1 MRASRWLA
9 ALVAMAWAWWPAM
22 GQTSAK
28 PAAAGQVLPATT
40 SSAAGELLL
49 QGQAA
54 NWSQASAKKVALNRT
69 PPLYDTDE
77 PAADEIPVVEVRMQR
92 AGGKL
97 YVQLIWRD
105 STHDAATLP
114 AVPDSPP
121 ETRFLKVPTEVDNRF
136 FDAAAI
142 MVPVSGPGSLNPSLQ
157 MGDADH
163 PVQIY
168 YWNSTRGAMLME
180 AQGRGTTKRTGQGF
194 AANGSY
200 HNGQWSVTFELPNQ
214 VAETAIAFAIWNGS
228 QKDRDGRKYF
238 SVWYTVE

>member
-1 MRASRWLA
+1 MRASRWWA
-9 ALVAMAWAWWPAM
+9 ALVVIAWAAWPSM

-28 PAAAGQVLPATT
+28 PAAAGQGLPVAA
-40 SSAAGELLL
+40 SRAAGETLL

-54 NWSQASAKKVALNRT
+54 NWSQASARKVALNRT

-77 PAADEIPVVEVRMQR
+77 PAADEIPVVEVRMLR
-92 AGGKL
+92 AAGKL
-97 YVQLIWRD
+97 YAQLTWRD
-105 STHDAATLP
+105 STHDAATLQ

-121 ETRFLKVPTEVDNRF
+121 ETRFLKVPTEAEDRF

-142 MVPVSGPGSLNPSLQ
+142 MVPMKGSTALNPSLQ

-194 AANGSY
+194 PANGAY
-200 HNGQWSVTFELPNQ
+200 ENGKWTVTFELPAQ
-214 VAETAIAFAIWNGS
+214 PVGSPMAFAIWNGA